1 MRLPHG
7 HHVRRAIF
15 IVAGLLLAGWLIPP
29 FFHAGRYRK
38 ALQAALQSK
47 LGRRVELGSITLRVL
62 PHPGFSIANVVVE
75 EDPRFGSEPFA
86 RIDTAEC
93 DLGWRSLA
101 GKRMDCSRIYLDHP
115 EFNVVRAP
123 GGAWNVESIFHR
135 TPPAAPGS
143 KIPSGEAARISEA
156 PFNFEAEHARINF
169 TWDGTEKPFALDGV
183 RARFR
188 IDPSR
193 GALDFSLQGA
203 PVRTDIT
210 LLQPPGIVYVSGE
223 WKPAAGSG
231 QLSGRLTTANS
242 LLYAWIPMLF
252 HRDPGIYGLVSAD
265 ISFKGSTAK
274 LAFSGKMNVAEL
286 HRWESSPP
294 SPPPT
299 VKIAF
304 AGSWDLA
311 RQRLEIAR
319 SEADFASSR
328 LRLSG
333 SVERVRRDPNVN
345 LTLALDHAFLQDLLV
360 VGDNLVKY
368 PARLGAAGRIDG
380 ALTVQGQWNALRYGG
395 AMRLESARLADR
407 RIEIAAP
414 RAEVQVDDEGAR
426 LLPARF
432 TLAPGIEGMATGI
445 LSPALPGA
453 AAPSRRARRSARQV
467 HPPRYE
473 FVLTARHAPL
483 HAVIQAAR
491 RWGVGGLRNLDA
503 VGAGD
508 ASVRLDGGAWPFT
521 RPKITA
527 HGEVASTRLL
537 VAGLTEPVLIR
548 HLSFEVENGVFSAT
562 PVTVGIGNASF
573 SGWLKRGPAHGTRD
587 QFQWQFAAQTPSLSL
602 EQASLWFSAIGARP
616 SSQLLDLIPGLRSL
630 EGRRAAQH
638 DLFANLDAT
647 GAIESPRI
655 TFRSLTLRNFHAGL
669 TLSDQVARISSA
681 TFRLG
686 DGRGAGSASVSF
698 RQSPAA
704 VAGTFKLTGVKV
716 QNFAQKL
723 PAELTGLRG
732 LLSASGRFTTRGIT
746 RQEMAAQ
753 LEGRAAVE
761 IKNLFLGKFDPVGA
775 AARAASLGVL
785 EPLRRAETIPALRLT
800 LLIKNRA
807 VILAPARVPLSGAIL
822 RADGT
827 CDFSGRAAFL
837 IHADLTHVS
846 RGWLIDAPPGP
857 SLRRDAVIDLTG
869 PIRRL
874 TATTEAARLH

>member
-1 MRLPHG
+1 MRLPRG
-7 HHVRRAIF
+7 RQVRRAI
-15 IVAGLLLAGWLIPP
+15 IILACLLLAGWLIPP

-38 ALQAALQSK
+38 VLQAALESK
-47 LGRRVELGSITLRVL
+47 LGRRVELGSITLRLL

-86 RIDTAEC
+86 RIDTVEC

-115 EFNVVRAP
+115 EFNVVRDS
-123 GGAWNVESIFHR
+123 GGAWNVASIFHR
-135 TPPAAPGS
+135 TPPA
-143 KIPSGEAARISEA
+143 PSSRISGGKSSRISEA

-169 TWDGTEKPFALDGV
+169 TWDGAEKPFALDEV

-188 IDPSR
+188 IDPSQ

-210 LLQPPGIVYVSGE
+210 LLQPPGLVYVSGE
-223 WKPAAGSG
+223 WKPGADSG

-265 ISFKGSTAK
+265 VAFKGSTAK

-294 SPPPT
+294 TPPPP
-299 VKIAF
+299 VRIAF

-311 RQRLEIAR
+311 RERLEIAR

-333 SVERVRRDPNVN
+333 SVERVRRDPDVN

-360 VGDNLVKY
+360 MGNNLVKY
-368 PARLGAAGRIDG
+368 PARLGASGRIDG
-380 ALTVQGQWNALRYGG
+380 ALTVQGQWDALRYGG

-414 RAEVQVDDEGAR
+414 LAEVRVDNEGAR
-426 LLPARF
+426 LLPAHF
-432 TLAPGIEGMATGI
+432 TLAPGIEGTAAGS

-453 AAPSRRARRSARQV
+453 AAPSRHARRSARQA
-467 HPPRYE
+467 HPRYE
-473 FVLTARHAPL
+473 FVLTVHHAPL

-491 RWGVGGLRNLDA
+491 RWGVRGLRNLDA
-503 VGAGD
+503 AGAGD
-508 ASVRLDGGAWPFT
+508 ASVRLAGAAWPFT
-521 RPKITA
+521 RPRITA
-527 HGEVASTRLL
+527 QGEVASTRLL

-548 HLSFEVENGVFSAT
+548 RLSFTVEDGVFTAS
-562 PVTVGIGNASF
+562 PVTAGIGNASF
-573 SGWLKRGPAHGTRD
+573 SGWLKRGPSAHGA
-587 QFQWQFAAQTPSLSL
+587 QNQWQFAAQTPSLSL
-602 EQASLWFSAIGARP
+602 ERASLWFSAIGARP
-616 SSQLLDLIPGLRSL
+616 SSPLLDLIPGLRSL
-630 EGRRAAQH
+630 EARRAAER

-647 GAIESPRI
+647 GAIESPRV

-669 TLSDQVARISSA
+669 TLSEQAARISSA

-686 DGRGAGSASVSF
+686 DGRGAGSATVNF

-723 PAELTGLRG
+723 PAALTGLRG

-761 IKNLFLGKFDPVGA
+761 IKNLVLGKFDPLGA
-775 AARAASLGVL
+775 AARAASLGML

-800 LLIKNRA
+800 LLVKNRA
-807 VILAPARVPLSGAIL
+807 VILAPARIPISGAVL
-822 RADGT
+822 QANGT

-846 RGWLIDAPPGP
+846 RRWLIDAPPSP
-857 SLRRDAVIDLTG
+857 LPRRDAVIDLTG
-869 PIRRL
+869 PITRL
-874 TATTEAARLH
+874 TATTEAASR